1 MTSQPGQAGQDRWR
15 RIVVGVDG
23 SEGSRAALR
32 WAAGEADAHEA
43 ELEAVTVLQPPLP
56 LPLLG
61 PSPALVPPP
70 DDVMMPDVG
79 RGEKLLEQTLEEV
92 FGDQP
97 PPRLTRNVS
106 VGNPAGVLLSRALDA
121 DLLVLGPR
129 GHGGFEG
136 LLVGSVSEQCVRHAR
151 CSVVIARSRP

>member
-1 MTSQPGQAGQDRWR
+1 MTTQPDQEPRR

-23 SEGSRAALR
+23 SNTSRAALR
-32 WAAGEADAHEA
+32 WAADEAEAHDA

-61 PSPALVPPP
+61 PTGPTLVAGQVEALEPHI
-70 DDVMMPDVG
+70 G
-79 RGEKLLEQTLEEV
+79 HGEKLLEQTLEEV
-92 FGDQP
+92 FGDEI
-97 PPRLTRNVS
+97 PPRLTRHVT

-121 DLLVLGPR
+121 SLLVVGAR

-136 LLVGSVSEQCVRHAR
+136 LQLGSVTEQCVRHAR
-151 CSVVIARSRP
+151 CTVVVARPPR

>member
-1 MTSQPGQAGQDRWR
+1 MTSQPGQERWR
-15 RIVVGVDG
+15 RIVAGVDG
-23 SEGSRAALR
+23 SEQSRAALR
-32 WAAGEADAHEA
+32 WAAGEAEAHDA

-61 PSPALVPPP
+61 PSPAVVAGQTELSQ
-70 DDVMMPDVG
+70 PDVG

-92 FGDQP
+92 FGDQLP
-97 PPRLTRNVS
+97 SRLTRFVA

-121 DLLVLGPR
+121 DLLVVGVR

-151 CSVVIARSRP
+151 CSVVVARLPR

>member
-1 MTSQPGQAGQDRWR
+1 MTTQPDQEPQR

-23 SEGSRAALR
+23 SDRSRAALR
-32 WAAGEADAHEA
+32 WAAAEAEAHDA

-56 LPLLG
+56 LPLLQ
-61 PSPALVPPP
+61 PSPTLVAGQTEALK
-70 DDVMMPDVG
+70 PDVG

-92 FGDQP
+92 FGDHIP
-97 PPRLTRNVS
+97 SRLTRFVS
-106 VGNPAGVLLSRALDA
+106 VGNPAGVLLSRALGA
-121 DLLVLGPR
+121 DLLVVGAR

-151 CSVVIARSRP
+151 CTVVVARGTRQL